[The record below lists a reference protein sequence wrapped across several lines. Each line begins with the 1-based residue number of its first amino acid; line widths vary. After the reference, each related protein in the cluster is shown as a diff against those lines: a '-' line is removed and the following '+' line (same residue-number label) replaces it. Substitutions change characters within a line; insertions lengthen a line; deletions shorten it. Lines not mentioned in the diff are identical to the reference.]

1 MFINFSR
8 FLRQLLD
15 YYQACVTYYHQ
26 GFDLCNDFDEF
37 FKNISEDLNVLRGD
51 YQQLEKVMQN
61 RHMSVNRYCDSNTN
75 SASHNVEGYLF
86 KKKSKGF
93 KTWCRRWFYLS
104 DNQLVYRWVQSMLV
118 IYYVFSHY
126 LLLISFDFSHSVL
139 LGGLTPRLHFIDILY
154 SYCVFFLLLL
164 LLWLIVID
172 CCAVRWSDLDSHS
185 RKRSNE
191 DSFSVMEEDLRI
203 CTVRPVNE
211 GDRRFCFEVISPT
224 KWVVIAESSRG

>member
-1 MFINFSR
+1 MFILFTR
-8 FLRQLLD
+8 VLRQLLD

-104 DNQLVYRWVQSMLV
+104 DNQLVYRWVHSMLV
-118 IYYVFSHY
+118 I
-126 LLLISFDFSHSVL
+126 LCI
-139 LGGLTPRLHFIDILY
+139 
-154 SYCVFFLLLL
+154 
-164 LLWLIVID
+164 
-172 CCAVRWSDLDSHS
+172 
-185 RKRSNE
+185 
-191 DSFSVMEEDLRI
+191 
-203 CTVRPVNE
+203 
-211 GDRRFCFEVISPT
+211 
-224 KWVVIAESSRG
+224 